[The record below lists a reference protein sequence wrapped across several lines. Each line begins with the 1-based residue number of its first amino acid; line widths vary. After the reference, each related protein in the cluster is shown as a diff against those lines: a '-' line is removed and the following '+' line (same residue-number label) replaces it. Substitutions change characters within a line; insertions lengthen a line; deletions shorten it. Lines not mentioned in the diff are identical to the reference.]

1 MGKRGNRS
9 RRRGRSDQNRSD
21 QNRTEQ
27 GRSEHN
33 QSARGNSGQDRSG
46 QDRAG
51 RNRSNRKRSPAQQ
64 KKKSIPFD
72 PEKHYLPE
80 APPEREYAPC
90 ELSGEEI
97 DDIVTA
103 IAHPR
108 TGKPVRFES
117 VLKTLLDQ
125 EREEL
130 AEDERLAYLGRG
142 TFGII
147 KIARN
152 NSNRPELVVR
162 KYFHYED
169 THDRQGWRRELAPGI
184 SRDYVPDPQPLADLY
199 TSQEI
204 SSFPRFEPAG
214 STGSSRSS

>member
-9 RRRGRSDQNRSD
+9 RRRGQSDQNRAG
-21 QNRTEQ
+21 Q
-27 GRSEHN
+27 GRAERD
-33 QSARGNSGQDRSG
+33 QPAQDRSG
-46 QDRAG
+46 QDRSG
-51 RNRSNRKRSPAQQ
+51 RNRSNRKRSPSQQ

-72 PEKHYLPE
+72 PEKHYLPDT
-80 APPEREYAPC
+80 PPEREYAPC
-90 ELSGEEI
+90 ELSGEAI

-108 TGKPVRFES
+108 SGKPVRFDS

-147 KIARN
+147 KIVRN
-152 NSNRPELVVR
+152 ASNRPELVVR

-214 STGSSRSS
+214 SSGSSRGS